1 MCASRTPPDL
11 PSLPFIAS
19 RIDAVARLAALGRT
33 GDDAIDLAEA
43 ALSLA
48 WLDRPDADIDQYRAL
63 LHGMGRAVAAHV
75 GESGDTLEARCRALR
90 AVLFEQEG
98 FRGDR
103 DTYDDLANAN
113 LMTVID
119 RRRGLPVALGILYID
134 AGRRQGWQ
142 IGGINFPGHFLVRID
157 HEGERAL
164 IDPFGD
170 GERIDIADLR
180 TLVRLGGGGELQPQH
195 YAPIGSRGILLRLEN
210 NIKQRLI
217 GARELER
224 AVEIVERMLL
234 ISPGDLQLLRE
245 AALLHREL
253 GNLKTALA
261 HLEKLLALGAG
272 ERVERE
278 ATRLVAELKSRMH

>member
-1 MCASRTPPDL
+1 MAIAAS
-11 PSLPFIAS
+11 IAS
-19 RIDAVARLAALGRT
+19 RVEAVARLAALGRLP
-33 GDDAIDLAEA
+33 DDVIDLAEA

-48 WLDRPDADIDQYRAL
+48 SFDRPDADIEHYRAHL
-63 LHGMGRAVAAHV
+63 DGIGQAVAATIAAGGSDDLH
-75 GESGDTLEARCRALR
+75 ARCRALR
-90 AVLFEQEG
+90 AVLFERED

-142 IGGINFPGHFLVRID
+142 IGGINFPGHFLVRLD

-195 YAPIGSRGILLRLEN
+195 YASIGSRGILLRLEN

-224 AVEIVERMLL
+224 AVEIVERMML
-234 ISPGDLQLLRE
+234 IAPADLQLLRE

-261 HLEKLLALGAG
+261 HLERLLALGAG

-278 ATRLVAELKSRMH
+278 AARLVAELKSRMH

>member
-1 MCASRTPPDL
+1 MAVAAS
-11 PSLPFIAS
+11 IAS
-19 RIDAVARLAALGRT
+19 RVEAVGRLAALGRVP
-33 GDDAIDLAEA
+33 DEAIDLAEA
-43 ALSLA
+43 ALALA
-48 WLDRPDADIDQYRAL
+48 ALDRPDADLEHYRNHL
-63 LHGMGRAVAAHV
+63 ESMGRAVRAVFAEI
-75 GESGDTLEARCRALR
+75 GADDLDARCRALR
-90 AVLFEQEG
+90 AVIAEREG

-180 TLVRLGGGGELQPQH
+180 TLVRLGGGGELQPEH

-224 AVEIVERMLL
+224 AVEVVERMVL
-234 ISPGDLQLLRE
+234 IAPADPQLLHE
-245 AALLHREL
+245 AGLLHREL

-261 HLEKLLALGAG
+261 HFERLLAEGAG
-272 ERVERE
+272 ERVKRE
-278 ATRLVAELKSRMH
+278 ASRLVTELKRRMN